1 MMAGGD
7 QRIITNANQYYWK
20 HMQTDEQLQW
30 IVEFSINRGKKEEFQ
45 KLAKDM
51 SNIVRRSEPGTGK
64 YEWFL
69 NDKGNKCIVIE
80 SYNSSTAGIAHAKGE
95 AVTKVLPQILKVAK
109 ISRFEVC
116 GNPSKELLKE
126 LADVNPGVYRFIG
139 GFTR

>member
-1 MMAGGD
+1 M
-7 QRIITNANQYYWK
+7 QINTTRTN
-20 HMQTDEQLQW
+20 MQPDEYLQW

-45 KLAKDM
+45 KLAEDM
-51 SNIVRRSEPGTGK
+51 SNIVRRSEPGTRK

-95 AVTKVLPQILKVAK
+95 AITKVLSQILKIAK

-116 GNPSKELLKE
+116 GNPSKELLEE
-126 LADVNPGVYRFIG
+126 LADVNPSVYRFVD
-139 GFTR
+139 GFSR

>member
-1 MMAGGD
+1 
-7 QRIITNANQYYWK
+7 
-20 HMQTDEQLQW
+20 MQTDEYLQW
-30 IVEFSINRGKKEEFQ
+30 IVEFSINRGKKEEFL

-51 SNIVRRSEPGTGK
+51 GNMVRRLEPGTTK

-69 NDKGNKCIVIE
+69 YDKGNKCIVIE
-80 SYNSSTAGIAHAKGE
+80 SYNSSIAGIAHAKGE
-95 AVTKVLPQILKVAK
+95 AVTKILPQILKVAK

-126 LADVNPGVYRFIG
+126 LADVNPSVYRFIG